1 MIYIYISLCI
11 DYNSDLDIYF
21 AIIKNEFLKF
31 FLRSKL
37 QKINNFSCNKCCFSG
52 HLPAV

>member
-1 MIYIYISLCI
+1 MRI
-11 DYNSDLDIYF
+11 DYNSDLGIYF

-37 QKINNFSCNKCCFSG
+37 QKINNFTCNRYCFSG
-52 HLPAV
+52 NLPAV